1 MACSYAIWLALP
13 GFAWLMAF
21 AAVLGIAYGVRIAL
35 VAPVLIELFGAGRL
49 GALLGA
55 FFTAT
60 GIASLAGPM
69 FASLAVELSG
79 GYAGGITAAIV
90 MGALG
95 FALVLPV
102 RGK

>member
-1 MACSYAIWLALP
+1 
-13 GFAWLMAF
+13 
-21 AAVLGIAYGVRIAL
+21 
-35 VAPVLIELFGAGRL
+35 
-49 GALLGA
+49 
-55 FFTAT
+55 
-60 GIASLAGPM
+60 M